1 MTSLRN
7 KWLDNA
13 PNVHHPGLEHRYH
26 PSMDVTSQALRDIEI
41 KEVRRGYDCDAVDD
55 LLEQAAAT
63 IDGLERRVALAEQ
76 HARDTEEKGSSA
88 RASEDMLQ
96 RTLVLAQRAGED
108 AIAEATAAAAAIT
121 FAAESQARTTIQ
133 EATSTAQ
140 REANAQR
147 LALDTEVR
155 DLTSRRGA
163 LSSDVDALERFEA
176 DYRERLRRT
185 IAADLDSLAVSR
197 EPAAPSARPAI
208 HDVGEAPAALAPVV
222 APVVEIAVEIA
233 PVEAV
238 AAANETVELTAIEV
252 AEIAAS
258 TPDAEVPPALFETT
272 PTPEAMDDDEFF
284 ASLREAVN
292 DGTPL
297 GPRDADIPE
306 RSMFGEDS
314 RSGIFRRR
322 R

>member
-1 MTSLRN
+1 
-7 KWLDNA
+7 
-13 PNVHHPGLEHRYH
+13 
-26 PSMDVTSQALRDIEI
+26 MDVTSKALRDIEI

-63 IDGLERRVALAEQ
+63 IDGLERRLAVAEQ
-76 HARDTEEKGSSA
+76 HAKDSEEQGSNA

-96 RTLVLAQRAGED
+96 RTLLLAQRAAED
-108 AIAEATAAAAAIT
+108 AVAEATATAAAIT
-121 FAAESQARTTIQ
+121 TAADSQARATIL

-147 LALDTEVR
+147 LALETEVR
-155 DLTSRRGA
+155 DLTSRRSA

-176 DYRERLRRT
+176 DYRDRLRRT

-197 EPAAPSARPAI
+197 EPVASSAQPAL
-208 HDVGEAPAALAPVV
+208 HDVGEALAPLPVAPVV
-222 APVVEIAVEIA
+222 APVAAPAAAVET
-233 PVEAV
+233 PKESH
-238 AAANETVELTAIEV
+238 ETAELTAIEV
-252 AEIAAS
+252 EEIADPS
-258 TPDAEVPPALFETT
+258 PVSDAPPALFETT

-292 DGTPL
+292 DDTPL
-297 GPRDADIPE
+297 GPRDSDIPE
-306 RSMFGEDS
+306 RSMFGEDR

>member
-1 MTSLRN
+1 
-7 KWLDNA
+7 
-13 PNVHHPGLEHRYH
+13 
-26 PSMDVTSQALRDIEI
+26 MDVTSQALRDIEI

-63 IDGLERRVALAEQ
+63 IDALERRIALAEQ
-76 HARDTEEKGSSA
+76 HARDSEAQGSNA

-96 RTLVLAQRAGED
+96 RTLLLAQRAAED
-108 AIAEATAAAAAIT
+108 AVAEATATATAIT
-121 FAAESQARTTIQ
+121 SAADSQARATIL

-147 LALDTEVR
+147 LALETEVR
-155 DLTSRRGA
+155 DLTSRRSA

-197 EPAAPSARPAI
+197 EPVAPSARPAL
-208 HDVGEAPAALAPVV
+208 HDVGEALAPITAAPVV
-222 APVVEIAVEIA
+222 A
-233 PVEAV
+233 AV
-238 AAANETVELTAIEV
+238 APATPAAPLETAELTAIEV
-252 AEIAAS
+252 AEIADPA
-258 TPDAEVPPALFETT
+258 PVVDAPPVPFETT

-292 DGTPL
+292 DDTPL
-297 GPRDADIPE
+297 GPRDSDIPE
-306 RSMFGEDS
+306 RSMFGEDR

>member
-1 MTSLRN
+1 
-7 KWLDNA
+7 
-13 PNVHHPGLEHRYH
+13 
-26 PSMDVTSQALRDIEI
+26 MDVTSQALRDIEI

-63 IDGLERRVALAEQ
+63 IDALERRIALAEQ
-76 HARDTEEKGSSA
+76 HARDSEAQGSNA

-96 RTLVLAQRAGED
+96 RTLLLAQRAAED
-108 AIAEATAAAAAIT
+108 AVAEATATATAIT
-121 FAAESQARTTIQ
+121 TAADSQARATIL

-147 LALDTEVR
+147 LALETEVR
-155 DLTSRRGA
+155 DLTSRRSA

-176 DYRERLRRT
+176 DYRDRLRRT

-197 EPAAPSARPAI
+197 EPVAPSARPAL
-208 HDVGEAPAALAPVV
+208 HDVGEALAPIAPLPVV
-222 APVVEIAVEIA
+222 APVTPAA
-233 PVEAV
+233 PVETA
-238 AAANETVELTAIEV
+238 ELTAIEV
-252 AEIAAS
+252 VEIADS
-258 TPDAEVPPALFETT
+258 TPAVDAPPVLFETT

-292 DGTPL
+292 DDTPL
-297 GPRDADIPE
+297 GPRDSDIPE
-306 RSMFGEDS
+306 RSMFEEDR

>member
-1 MTSLRN
+1 
-7 KWLDNA
+7 
-13 PNVHHPGLEHRYH
+13 
-26 PSMDVTSQALRDIEI
+26 MDVTSQALRDIEI

-63 IDGLERRVALAEQ
+63 IDALERRIALAEQ
-76 HARDTEEKGSSA
+76 HARDSEAQGSNA

-96 RTLVLAQRAGED
+96 RTLLLAQRAAED
-108 AIAEATAAAAAIT
+108 AVAEATATATAIT
-121 FAAESQARTTIQ
+121 SAADSQARATIL

-147 LALDTEVR
+147 LALETEVR
-155 DLTSRRGA
+155 DLTSRRSA

-176 DYRERLRRT
+176 DYRDRLRRT

-197 EPAAPSARPAI
+197 EPVAPSARPAL
-208 HDVGEAPAALAPVV
+208 HDVGEALAPIAAEPVV
-222 APVVEIAVEIA
+222 A
-233 PVEAV
+233 AV
-238 AAANETVELTAIEV
+238 APATPAAPLETAELTAIEI
-252 AEIAAS
+252 AEIADPA
-258 TPDAEVPPALFETT
+258 PVVDAPPVLFETT

-292 DGTPL
+292 DDTPL
-297 GPRDADIPE
+297 GPRDSDIPE
-306 RSMFGEDS
+306 RSMFGEDR

>member
-1 MTSLRN
+1 
-7 KWLDNA
+7 
-13 PNVHHPGLEHRYH
+13 
-26 PSMDVTSQALRDIEI
+26 MDVTSQALRDIEI

-63 IDGLERRVALAEQ
+63 IDGLERRLAVAEQ
-76 HARDTEEKGSSA
+76 HAKDSEEQGSTA

-96 RTLVLAQRAGED
+96 RTLLLAQRAAED
-108 AIAEATAAAAAIT
+108 AVAEATATAAAIT
-121 FAAESQARTTIQ
+121 TAAESQARATIL

-147 LALDTEVR
+147 LALETEVR
-155 DLTSRRGA
+155 DLTSRRSA

-176 DYRERLRRT
+176 DYRDRLRRT
-185 IAADLDSLAVSR
+185 ISADLDSLAVSR
-197 EPAAPSARPAI
+197 EPVAPSARPAL
-208 HDVGEAPAALAPVV
+208 HDVGEAPAPIAAAPVA
-222 APVVEIAVEIA
+222 APIAPAAPAA
-233 PVEAV
+233 PVEPEQAPL
-238 AAANETVELTAIEV
+238 ETAELTAIEV
-252 AEIAAS
+252 AEIADPAPI
-258 TPDAEVPPALFETT
+258 TDAPPALFETT

-292 DGTPL
+292 DDTPL
-297 GPRDADIPE
+297 GPRDSDIPE
-306 RSMFGEDS
+306 RSMFGEDR

>member
-1 MTSLRN
+1 
-7 KWLDNA
+7 
-13 PNVHHPGLEHRYH
+13 
-26 PSMDVTSQALRDIEI
+26 MDVTSQALRDIEI

-63 IDGLERRVALAEQ
+63 IDALERRIALAEQ
-76 HARDTEEKGSSA
+76 HARDAEAQGSNA

-96 RTLVLAQRAGED
+96 RTLLLAQRAAED
-108 AIAEATAAAAAIT
+108 AVAEATATATAIT
-121 FAAESQARTTIQ
+121 TAADSQAQATIL

-147 LALDTEVR
+147 LALETEVR
-155 DLTSRRGA
+155 DLTSRRSA

-197 EPAAPSARPAI
+197 EPVAPSARPAL
-208 HDVGEAPAALAPVV
+208 HDVGEALAPIAAAPVV
-222 APVVEIAVEIA
+222 APLVAPVTPAA
-233 PVEAV
+233 PVE
-238 AAANETVELTAIEV
+238 TGELTSIEV
-252 AEIAAS
+252 AEIADP
-258 TPDAEVPPALFETT
+258 TPVVDAPPVLFETT

-292 DGTPL
+292 DDTPL
-297 GPRDADIPE
+297 GPRDSEIPE
-306 RSMFGEDS
+306 RSMFGEDR

>member
-1 MTSLRN
+1 
-7 KWLDNA
+7 
-13 PNVHHPGLEHRYH
+13 
-26 PSMDVTSQALRDIEI
+26 MDVTSQALRDIEI

-63 IDGLERRVALAEQ
+63 IDALERRIALAEQ
-76 HARDTEEKGSSA
+76 HARDAEAQGSNA

-96 RTLVLAQRAGED
+96 RTLLLAQRAAED
-108 AIAEATAAAAAIT
+108 AVAEATATATAIT
-121 FAAESQARTTIQ
+121 TAADSQAQATIL

-147 LALDTEVR
+147 LALETEVR
-155 DLTSRRGA
+155 DLTSRRSA

-197 EPAAPSARPAI
+197 EPVAPSARPAL
-208 HDVGEAPAALAPVV
+208 HDVGEALAPIAAAPVV
-222 APVVEIAVEIA
+222 APVAPAA
-233 PVEAV
+233 PVE
-238 AAANETVELTAIEV
+238 TGELTAIEV
-252 AEIAAS
+252 AEIADP
-258 TPDAEVPPALFETT
+258 TPVVDAPPVLFETT

-292 DGTPL
+292 DDTPL
-297 GPRDADIPE
+297 GPRDSEIPE
-306 RSMFGEDS
+306 RSMFGEDR

>member
-1 MTSLRN
+1 
-7 KWLDNA
+7 
-13 PNVHHPGLEHRYH
+13 
-26 PSMDVTSQALRDIEI
+26 MDVTSKALRDIEI

-63 IDGLERRVALAEQ
+63 IDGLERRLAVAEQ
-76 HARDTEEKGSSA
+76 HAKDSEEQGSNA

-96 RTLVLAQRAGED
+96 RTLLLAQRAAED
-108 AIAEATAAAAAIT
+108 AVAEATATAAAIT
-121 FAAESQARTTIQ
+121 TAADSQARATIL

-147 LALDTEVR
+147 LALETEVR
-155 DLTSRRGA
+155 DLTSRRSA

-176 DYRERLRRT
+176 DYRDRLRRT

-197 EPAAPSARPAI
+197 EPVASSARPAL
-208 HDVGEAPAALAPVV
+208 HDVGEALAPLPVAPVV
-222 APVVEIAVEIA
+222 APVAAPAAAVET
-233 PVEAV
+233 PKESH
-238 AAANETVELTAIEV
+238 ETAELTAIEV
-252 AEIAAS
+252 EEIADPS
-258 TPDAEVPPALFETT
+258 PVSDAPPALFETT

-292 DGTPL
+292 DDTPL
-297 GPRDADIPE
+297 GPRDSDIPE
-306 RSMFGEDS
+306 RSMFGEDR

>member
-1 MTSLRN
+1 
-7 KWLDNA
+7 
-13 PNVHHPGLEHRYH
+13 
-26 PSMDVTSQALRDIEI
+26 MDVTSQALRDIEI

-63 IDGLERRVALAEQ
+63 IDALERRIALAEQ
-76 HARDTEEKGSSA
+76 HARDSEAQGSNA

-96 RTLVLAQRAGED
+96 RTLLLAQRAAED
-108 AIAEATAAAAAIT
+108 AVAEATATATAIT
-121 FAAESQARTTIQ
+121 TAADSQARATIL

-147 LALDTEVR
+147 LALETEVR
-155 DLTSRRGA
+155 DLTSRRSA
-163 LSSDVDALERFEA
+163 LSSDVDALERFES
-176 DYRERLRRT
+176 DYRDRLRRT

-197 EPAAPSARPAI
+197 EPVAPSARPAL
-208 HDVGEAPAALAPVV
+208 HDVGEALAPIAAEPVV
-222 APVVEIAVEIA
+222 APIA
-233 PVEAV
+233 PIEPATP
-238 AAANETVELTAIEV
+238 AAPLETGELTAIEV
-252 AEIAAS
+252 AEIADP
-258 TPDAEVPPALFETT
+258 TPVVDAPPVLFETT

-292 DGTPL
+292 DDTPL
-297 GPRDADIPE
+297 GPRDSDIPE
-306 RSMFGEDS
+306 RSMFGEDR

>member
-1 MTSLRN
+1 
-7 KWLDNA
+7 
-13 PNVHHPGLEHRYH
+13 
-26 PSMDVTSQALRDIEI
+26 MDVTSQALRDIEI

-63 IDGLERRVALAEQ
+63 IDALERRIALAEQ
-76 HARDTEEKGSSA
+76 HARDSEAQGSNA

-96 RTLVLAQRAGED
+96 RTLLLAQRAAED
-108 AIAEATAAAAAIT
+108 AVAEATATATAIT
-121 FAAESQARTTIQ
+121 SAADSQARATIL

-147 LALDTEVR
+147 LALETEVR
-155 DLTSRRGA
+155 DLTSRRSA

-176 DYRERLRRT
+176 DYRDRLRRT

-197 EPAAPSARPAI
+197 EPVAPSARPAL
-208 HDVGEAPAALAPVV
+208 HDVGEALAPIAAEPVV
-222 APVVEIAVEIA
+222 A
-233 PVEAV
+233 AV
-238 AAANETVELTAIEV
+238 APATPAAPLETAELTAIEV
-252 AEIAAS
+252 AEIADPA
-258 TPDAEVPPALFETT
+258 PVVDAPPVLFETT

-292 DGTPL
+292 DDTPL
-297 GPRDADIPE
+297 GPRDSDIPE
-306 RSMFGEDS
+306 RSMFGEDR

>member
-63 IDGLERRVALAEQ
+63 IDGLERRVALAVQ

-140 REANAQR
+140 RETNAQR

-197 EPAAPSARPAI
+197 EPAAPSARTAEWWLPRR
-208 HDVGEAPAALAPVV
+208 LAC
-222 APVVEIAVEIA
+222 
-233 PVEAV
+233 
-238 AAANETVELTAIEV
+238 
-252 AEIAAS
+252 
-258 TPDAEVPPALFETT
+258 DVPPA
-272 PTPEAMDDDEFF
+272 
-284 ASLREAVN
+284 
-292 DGTPL
+292 
-297 GPRDADIPE
+297 
-306 RSMFGEDS
+306 RSW
-314 RSGIFRRR
+314 
-322 R
+322 

>member
-1 MTSLRN
+1 
-7 KWLDNA
+7 
-13 PNVHHPGLEHRYH
+13 
-26 PSMDVTSQALRDIEI
+26 MDVTSQALRDIEI

-63 IDGLERRVALAEQ
+63 IDALERRIALAEQ
-76 HARDTEEKGSSA
+76 HARDSEAQGSNA

-96 RTLVLAQRAGED
+96 RTLLLAQRAAED
-108 AIAEATAAAAAIT
+108 AVAEATATATAIT
-121 FAAESQARTTIQ
+121 TAADSQAQATIL

-147 LALDTEVR
+147 LALETEVR
-155 DLTSRRGA
+155 DLTSRRSA

-176 DYRERLRRT
+176 DYRDRLRRT

-197 EPAAPSARPAI
+197 EPVAPSARPAL
-208 HDVGEAPAALAPVV
+208 HDVGEALAPIAAAPVV
-222 APVVEIAVEIA
+222 APIESATPSA
-233 PVEAV
+233 PL
-238 AAANETVELTAIEV
+238 ETGELTAIEV
-252 AEIAAS
+252 AEIAEIADP
-258 TPDAEVPPALFETT
+258 TPVVDAPPVLFETT
-272 PTPEAMDDDEFF
+272 PTPEAMDEDEFF

-292 DGTPL
+292 DDTPL
-297 GPRDADIPE
+297 GPRDSDIPE
-306 RSMFGEDS
+306 RSMFGEDR

>member
-1 MTSLRN
+1 
-7 KWLDNA
+7 
-13 PNVHHPGLEHRYH
+13 
-26 PSMDVTSQALRDIEI
+26 MDVTSQALRDIEI

-63 IDGLERRVALAEQ
+63 IDALERRIALAEQ
-76 HARDTEEKGSSA
+76 HARDSEAQGSNA

-96 RTLVLAQRAGED
+96 RTLLLAQRAAED
-108 AIAEATAAAAAIT
+108 AVAEATATATAIT
-121 FAAESQARTTIQ
+121 SAADSQARATIL

-147 LALDTEVR
+147 LALETEVR
-155 DLTSRRGA
+155 DLTSRRSA

-176 DYRERLRRT
+176 DYRDRLRRT

-197 EPAAPSARPAI
+197 EPVAPSARPAL
-208 HDVGEAPAALAPVV
+208 HDVGEALAPIAAEPVV
-222 APVVEIAVEIA
+222 A
-233 PVEAV
+233 AV
-238 AAANETVELTAIEV
+238 APATPAAPLETAELTAIEV
-252 AEIAAS
+252 AEIADPA
-258 TPDAEVPPALFETT
+258 PVVDAPPVPFETT

-292 DGTPL
+292 DDTPL
-297 GPRDADIPE
+297 GPRDSDIPE
-306 RSMFGEDS
+306 RSMFGEDR

>member
-1 MTSLRN
+1 
-7 KWLDNA
+7 
-13 PNVHHPGLEHRYH
+13 
-26 PSMDVTSQALRDIEI
+26 MDVTSQALRDIEI

-63 IDGLERRVALAEQ
+63 IDALELRIALAEQ
-76 HARDTEEKGSSA
+76 HAKDSEEKGSTA

-108 AIAEATAAAAAIT
+108 AIAEATATAAALT
-121 FAAESQARTTIQ
+121 SAAESQARTTIQ

-185 IAADLDSLAVSR
+185 ISADLDSLAVSR

-208 HDVGEAPAALAPVV
+208 HDVGEALAPVA
-222 APVVEIAVEIA
+222 APVVEISNVEPA
-233 PVEAV
+233 STGH
-238 AAANETVELTAIEV
+238 ETAELTAIEV

-258 TPDAEVPPALFETT
+258 TGAENPPALFETT
-272 PTPEAMDDDEFF
+272 PTPEAMDDDEYF

-292 DGTPL
+292 DGAPL

-306 RSMFGEDS
+306 RSMFGEET

>member
-1 MTSLRN
+1 
-7 KWLDNA
+7 
-13 PNVHHPGLEHRYH
+13 
-26 PSMDVTSQALRDIEI
+26 MDVTSQALRDIEI

-63 IDGLERRVALAEQ
+63 IDALERRIAMAEQ
-76 HARDTEEKGSSA
+76 HARDSEAQGSNA

-96 RTLVLAQRAGED
+96 RTLLLAQRAAED
-108 AIAEATAAAAAIT
+108 AVAEATATATAIT
-121 FAAESQARTTIQ
+121 SAADSQARATIL

-147 LALDTEVR
+147 LALETEVR
-155 DLTSRRGA
+155 DLTSRRSA

-176 DYRERLRRT
+176 DYRDRLRRT

-197 EPAAPSARPAI
+197 EPVAPSARPAL
-208 HDVGEAPAALAPVV
+208 HDVGEALAPIAAAPVV
-222 APVVEIAVEIA
+222 APIA
-233 PVEAV
+233 PIAPIEPPTPSAPL
-238 AAANETVELTAIEV
+238 ETGELTAIEV
-252 AEIAAS
+252 AEIAEIADP
-258 TPDAEVPPALFETT
+258 TPVVDAPPVLFETT

-292 DGTPL
+292 DDTPL
-297 GPRDADIPE
+297 GPRDSDIPE
-306 RSMFGEDS
+306 RSMFGEDR

-322 R
+322 H

>member
-1 MTSLRN
+1 
-7 KWLDNA
+7 
-13 PNVHHPGLEHRYH
+13 
-26 PSMDVTSQALRDIEI
+26 MDVTSQALRDIEI

-63 IDGLERRVALAEQ
+63 IDALERRIALAEQ
-76 HARDTEEKGSSA
+76 HARDSEAQGSNA

-96 RTLVLAQRAGED
+96 RTLLLAQRAAED
-108 AIAEATAAAAAIT
+108 AVSEATATAAAITTAAD
-121 FAAESQARTTIQ
+121 SQARATIL

-147 LALDTEVR
+147 LALETEVR
-155 DLTSRRGA
+155 DLTSRRSA

-197 EPAAPSARPAI
+197 EPVAPSARPAL
-208 HDVGEAPAALAPVV
+208 HDVGEALAPIAAEPVV
-222 APVVEIAVEIA
+222 A
-233 PVEAV
+233 AV
-238 AAANETVELTAIEV
+238 APATPAAPLETAELTAIEV
-252 AEIAAS
+252 AEIADPA
-258 TPDAEVPPALFETT
+258 PVVDAPPVLFETT

-292 DGTPL
+292 DDTPL
-297 GPRDADIPE
+297 GPRDSDIPE
-306 RSMFGEDS
+306 RSMFGEDR

>member
-1 MTSLRN
+1 M
-7 KWLDNA
+7 
-13 PNVHHPGLEHRYH
+13 
-26 PSMDVTSQALRDIEI
+26 TSQALRDIEI

-63 IDGLERRVALAEQ
+63 IDALERRIALAEQ
-76 HARDTEEKGSSA
+76 HARDAEAQGSNA

-96 RTLVLAQRAGED
+96 RTLLLAQRAAED
-108 AIAEATAAAAAIT
+108 AVAEATATATAIT
-121 FAAESQARTTIQ
+121 TAADSQAQATIL

-147 LALDTEVR
+147 LALETEVR
-155 DLTSRRGA
+155 DLTSRRSA

-197 EPAAPSARPAI
+197 EPVAPSARPAL
-208 HDVGEAPAALAPVV
+208 HDVGEALAPIAAAPVV
-222 APVVEIAVEIA
+222 APVAPAA
-233 PVEAV
+233 PVE
-238 AAANETVELTAIEV
+238 TGELTAIEV
-252 AEIAAS
+252 AEIADP
-258 TPDAEVPPALFETT
+258 TPVVDAPPVLFETT

-292 DGTPL
+292 DDTPL
-297 GPRDADIPE
+297 GPRDSEIPE
-306 RSMFGEDS
+306 RSMFGEDR

>member
-1 MTSLRN
+1 
-7 KWLDNA
+7 
-13 PNVHHPGLEHRYH
+13 
-26 PSMDVTSQALRDIEI
+26 MDVTSKALRDIEI

-63 IDGLERRVALAEQ
+63 IDELERRLAVAEQ
-76 HARDTEEKGSSA
+76 HAKDSEEQGSNA

-96 RTLVLAQRAGED
+96 RTLLLAQRAAED
-108 AIAEATAAAAAIT
+108 AVAEATATAAAIT
-121 FAAESQARTTIQ
+121 TAADSQARATIL

-147 LALDTEVR
+147 LALETEVR
-155 DLTSRRGA
+155 DLTSRRSA

-176 DYRERLRRT
+176 DYRDRLRRT

-197 EPAAPSARPAI
+197 EPVASSARPAL
-208 HDVGEAPAALAPVV
+208 HDVGEALAPLPVAPVV
-222 APVVEIAVEIA
+222 APAAAVET
-233 PVEAV
+233 PKESH
-238 AAANETVELTAIEV
+238 ETAELTAIEV
-252 AEIAAS
+252 EEIADPS
-258 TPDAEVPPALFETT
+258 PVSDVPPALFETT

-292 DGTPL
+292 DDTPL
-297 GPRDADIPE
+297 GPRDSDIPE
-306 RSMFGEDS
+306 RSMFGEDR

>member
-1 MTSLRN
+1 
-7 KWLDNA
+7 
-13 PNVHHPGLEHRYH
+13 
-26 PSMDVTSQALRDIEI
+26 MDVTSQALRDIEI

-63 IDGLERRVALAEQ
+63 IDGLERRLAVAEQ
-76 HARDTEEKGSSA
+76 HAKDSEEQGSNA

-96 RTLVLAQRAGED
+96 RTLLLAQRAAED
-108 AIAEATAAAAAIT
+108 AVAEATATAAAIT
-121 FAAESQARTTIQ
+121 TAADSQARATIL

-147 LALDTEVR
+147 LALETEVR
-155 DLTSRRGA
+155 DLTSRRSA

-197 EPAAPSARPAI
+197 EAVAPSARPAL
-208 HDVGEAPAALAPVV
+208 HDVGEALAPLPVAPVV
-222 APVVEIAVEIA
+222 APAA
-233 PVEAV
+233 PLEPVQESH
-238 AAANETVELTAIEV
+238 ETAELTAIEV
-252 AEIAAS
+252 AEIADPAPVS
-258 TPDAEVPPALFETT
+258 DAPPALFETT

-292 DGTPL
+292 DDTPL
-297 GPRDADIPE
+297 GPRDSDIPE
-306 RSMFGEDS
+306 RSMFGEDR

>member
-1 MTSLRN
+1 
-7 KWLDNA
+7 
-13 PNVHHPGLEHRYH
+13 
-26 PSMDVTSQALRDIEI
+26 MDVTSQALRDIEI

-63 IDGLERRVALAEQ
+63 IDALERRIALAEQ
-76 HARDTEEKGSSA
+76 HARDSEEQGSNA

-96 RTLVLAQRAGED
+96 RTLLLAQRAAED
-108 AIAEATAAAAAIT
+108 AVAEATATAAAIT
-121 FAAESQARTTIQ
+121 TAADSQARATIL

-147 LALDTEVR
+147 LALETEVR
-155 DLTSRRGA
+155 DLTSRRSA

-197 EPAAPSARPAI
+197 EAVAPSARPAL
-208 HDVGEAPAALAPVV
+208 HDVGEALAPLPVAPVV
-222 APVVEIAVEIA
+222 APVIA
-233 PVEAV
+233 P
-238 AAANETVELTAIEV
+238 AAPLEPVQESHETAELTAIEV
-252 AEIAAS
+252 AEIADPAPVS
-258 TPDAEVPPALFETT
+258 DAPPALFETT

-292 DGTPL
+292 DDTPL
-297 GPRDADIPE
+297 GPRDSDIPE
-306 RSMFGEDS
+306 RSMFGEDR

>member
-1 MTSLRN
+1 
-7 KWLDNA
+7 
-13 PNVHHPGLEHRYH
+13 
-26 PSMDVTSQALRDIEI
+26 VTSQALRDIEI

-63 IDGLERRVALAEQ
+63 IDALERRIALAEQ
-76 HARDTEEKGSSA
+76 HARDAEAQGSNA

-96 RTLVLAQRAGED
+96 RTLLLAQRAAED
-108 AIAEATAAAAAIT
+108 AVAEATATATAIT
-121 FAAESQARTTIQ
+121 TAADSQAQATIL

-147 LALDTEVR
+147 LALETEVR
-155 DLTSRRGA
+155 DLTSRRSA

-197 EPAAPSARPAI
+197 EPVAPSARPAL
-208 HDVGEAPAALAPVV
+208 HDVGEALAPIAAAPVV
-222 APVVEIAVEIA
+222 APVAPAA
-233 PVEAV
+233 PVE
-238 AAANETVELTAIEV
+238 TGELTAIEV
-252 AEIAAS
+252 AEIADP
-258 TPDAEVPPALFETT
+258 TPVVDAPPVLFETT

-292 DGTPL
+292 DDTPL
-297 GPRDADIPE
+297 GPRDSEIPE
-306 RSMFGEDS
+306 RSMFGEDR